1 MKPIPKRLLPSRV
14 SYKEYIPNT
23 GEGATY
29 KDIVY
34 LENVKV
40 EERKIL
46 TVSRDGKELIGNAIL
61 FYDLINSKG
70 LISMP
75 TNHSEV
81 IYQGKTYHI
90 EDIDILRAD
99 SDIAHHY
106 EILLK

>member
-1 MKPIPKRLLPSRV
+1 MKAIPKRLLPSKV
-14 SYKEYIPNT
+14 SYKEYTPDT

-34 LENVKV
+34 LENVKI
-40 EERKIL
+40 EEKKL
-46 TVSRDGKELIGNAIL
+46 FSMTKDGNEIVGSAML

-70 LISMP
+70 LSGKP
-75 TNHSEV
+75 TNQSEV
-81 IYQGKTYHI
+81 IYEDRTYHI
-90 EDIDILRAD
+90 VDTDILRAN